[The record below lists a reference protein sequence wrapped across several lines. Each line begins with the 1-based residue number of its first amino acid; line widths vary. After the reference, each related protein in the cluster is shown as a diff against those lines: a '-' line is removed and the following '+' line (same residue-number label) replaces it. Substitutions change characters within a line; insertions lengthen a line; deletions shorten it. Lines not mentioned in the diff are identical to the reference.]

1 MRRPANPARSS
12 VSIRVLFLALGAAIA
27 AFFPFLALVL
37 KDHGLDAQ
45 QIGVA
50 IGAMAVARI
59 VANPLWGHMA
69 DARIGRVRA
78 MQLNAAASAAAALVL
93 FASGSA
99 PMAVIVASALFAA
112 ASGSFGSMGD
122 AIALAHL
129 GDARVG
135 EYGRVRGWMSAGY
148 AAMNVVL
155 GVVLEATGPNW
166 ALLAYAAASVF
177 AAAWLRTMPL
187 DEPQHARGERFGS
200 VGAVFRGAR
209 RLPAYLLGW
218 LLIGVAFTAAWSFLS
233 LRIDARGGG
242 PLLVGLGAAFG
253 GAVEVPTFRL
263 ASRLMQRRG
272 VRITFGLG
280 CLVYAIG
287 FVLWGIV
294 TSPVLLS
301 LLFPLEGVGFA
312 LLFASGVV
320 IVGRLVPA
328 QVHATGQAISGLT
341 WMGLAP
347 ILGGPLGGWIFGT
360 LGAVAL
366 YAGASAL
373 CLVGGAVVWLTLSGP
388 AFSSPLD
395 RRQVDEVAVP
405 TSAEV

>member
-1 MRRPANPARSS
+1 
-12 VSIRVLFLALGAAIA
+12 LGGR
-27 AFFPFLALVL
+27 
-37 KDHGLDAQ
+37 GL
-45 QIGVA
+45 
-50 IGAMAVARI
+50 
-59 VANPLWGHMA
+59 
-69 DARIGRVRA
+69 
-78 MQLNAAASAAAALVL
+78 
-93 FASGSA
+93 
-99 PMAVIVASALFAA
+99 
-112 ASGSFGSMGD
+112 
-122 AIALAHL
+122 
-129 GDARVG
+129 
-135 EYGRVRGWMSAGY
+135 
-148 AAMNVVL
+148 
-155 GVVLEATGPNW
+155 
-166 ALLAYAAASVF
+166 LL
-177 AAAWLRTMPL
+177 
-187 DEPQHARGERFGS
+187 
-200 VGAVFRGAR
+200 
-209 RLPAYLLGW
+209 
-218 LLIGVAFTAAWSFLS
+218 
-233 LRIDARGGG
+233 
-242 PLLVGLGAAFG
+242 G

-360 LGAVAL
+360 VGAVAL

-373 CLVGGAVVWLTLSGP
+373 CLVGGTIVWRTLSGP